1 MLKPRAVALCL
12 ILALLCLPHSS
23 ASQQKKNVDNRQK
36 ETVPAAPA
44 KSDDAP
50 QVVETQDDGEV
61 EKVDTNLVSI
71 PVIVSDRAGVYVPDM
86 RQEELAVS
94 EDGAPQELAFFSTV
108 TQPFTVIL
116 MLDTSAS
123 TEEKLKD
130 IRRAAIAFVSQ
141 LQPKDRVKVMSFDD
155 EVHDLNPFTSDQA
168 VIARAIQATRAGK
181 GTKLYDAL
189 QTALTLLKPG
199 KGRRKAI
206 VIFTDG
212 VDFRSE
218 SFSYVNNIRALEESG
233 AIIYPI
239 RYNTRIET
247 ERIAREQASG
257 GGRPD
262 IASIIKGR
270 GAGGTQPIPTGTTF
284 PGGTIPGGNDD
295 GQPRI
300 GGIPLPTLP
309 APPRR
314 DDPRRDDPRRDDP
327 RRSPYPEQR
336 DDTRP
341 ANEDGLGFMLDA
353 LYKTA
358 DSYLNELARRS
369 GGKLTRADTLE
380 SLPAAFKEIAA
391 ELRTQYAIGYYP
403 SNPVKNGGYRKIK
416 ISTTRKGTSV
426 RARPGY
432 SAVSVP

>member
-1 MLKPRAVALCL
+1 MLKQRAAALCL
-12 ILALLCLPHSS
+12 ILAFLCLPLSS
-23 ASQQKKNVDNRQK
+23 ASQQKKNADPNRQK
-36 ETVPAAPA
+36 ETAPA
-44 KSDDAP
+44 VPSKSDDAP
-50 QVVETQDDGEV
+50 EAAASQQDDAEV

-71 PVIVSDRAGVYVPDM
+71 PVVVSDRAGVYVPDM
-86 RQEELAVS
+86 RKEEFTLL
-94 EDGAPQELAFFSTV
+94 EDGVPQEVAFFSTV
-108 TQPFTVIL
+108 TQPFTVVL

-130 IRRAAIAFVSQ
+130 IRRAAIAFVGG
-141 LQPKDRVKVMSFDD
+141 LQAKDRVKVMSFDD
-155 EVHDLNPFTSDQA
+155 EVRDLSPFTSDQEK
-168 VIARAIQATRAGK
+168 IGRAIQAVRAGK
-181 GTKLYDAL
+181 GTKLYDAM
-189 QTALTLLKPG
+189 QTALTALKND
-199 KGRRKAI
+199 KGRRKAV

-218 SFSYVNNIRALEESG
+218 SFGYVNNIRALEESG

-247 ERIAREQASG
+247 ERIAREQSAG

-262 IASIIKGR
+262 LASIIKGR
-270 GAGGTQPIPTGTTF
+270 SEGGALPIPTGTTF

-300 GGIPLPTLP
+300 GGIPMPTLP

-314 DDPRRDDPRRDDP
+314 TNDPRQQ
-327 RRSPYPEQR
+327 SPYPQQR

-341 ANEDGLGFMLDA
+341 ENGDGIAFMLDA

-358 DSYLNELARRS
+358 DSYLNDLARKS

-380 SLPAAFKEIAA
+380 LLPAAFKEITA

-416 ISTTRKGTSV
+416 LSSTRKGASV

>member
-1 MLKPRAVALCL
+1 MRKDEFT
-12 ILALLCLPHSS
+12 LL
-23 ASQQKKNVDNRQK
+23 
-36 ETVPAAPA
+36 
-44 KSDDAP
+44 
-50 QVVETQDDGEV
+50 
-61 EKVDTNLVSI
+61 
-71 PVIVSDRAGVYVPDM
+71 
-86 RQEELAVS
+86 
-94 EDGAPQELAFFSTV
+94 EDGVRQELAFFATV
-108 TQPFTVIL
+108 TQPFTVVL

-130 IRRAAIAFVSQ
+130 IRRAATAFVGG
-141 LQPKDRVKVMSFDD
+141 LQSKDRVKVMSFDD
-155 EVHDLNPFTSDQA
+155 EVHDLSPFTSDQA
-168 VIARAIQATRAGK
+168 IIGRAIQSVRAGK
-181 GTKLYDAL
+181 GTKLYDAM
-189 QTALTLLKPG
+189 QTALTALKQDR
-199 KGRRKAI
+199 GRRKAV

-233 AIIYPI
+233 AIVYPI

-247 ERIAREQASG
+247 ERIAREQSAG

-262 IASIIKGR
+262 LAAIIKGR
-270 GAGGTQPIPTGTTF
+270 SDGGALPIPTGTTF

-300 GGIPLPTLP
+300 GGIPMPTLP

-314 DDPRRDDPRRDDP
+314 TNDPRQQPQ
-327 RRSPYPEQR
+327 PYPQQR

-341 ANEDGLGFMLDA
+341 EHEDGLAFMLDA

-358 DSYLNELARRS
+358 DSYLNDLARKS
-369 GGKLTRADTLE
+369 GGKLTRADTLD
-380 SLPAAFKEIAA
+380 SLPAAFKEITA

-403 SNPVKNGGYRKIK
+403 SNPVKNGGYRKVK
-416 ISTTRKGTSV
+416 LSSTRKGASV

>member
-1 MLKPRAVALCL
+1 MLKPAAVALCL
-12 ILALLCLPHSS
+12 ILVLLGLPLSS
-23 ASQQKKNVDNRQK
+23 ASQQKKNVGPDRQK
-36 ETVPAAPA
+36 ETAPSAPA
-44 KSDDAP
+44 KIEEAQATES
-50 QVVETQDDGEV
+50 QDDGEV
-61 EKVDTNLVSI
+61 VKVDTSLVSI
-71 PVIVSDRAGVYVPDM
+71 PVVVSDRAGVYVPDM
-86 RQEELAVS
+86 QKDEFTLL
-94 EDGAPQELAFFSTV
+94 EDGVPQEIAFFSTV

-130 IRRAAIAFVSQ
+130 IRRAAIEFVAQ

-155 EVHDLNPFTSDQA
+155 EVRDLNPFTSNQA
-168 VIARAIQATRAGK
+168 VVQRAIQATRPGK
-181 GTKLYDAL
+181 GTKLYDAM

-199 KGRRKAI
+199 RGRKAI

-212 VDFRSE
+212 VDYRSDSFR
-218 SFSYVNNIRALEESG
+218 YVNNIRALEESG
-233 AIIYPI
+233 AIIYPV

-247 ERIAREQASG
+247 ERMARAQTAS

-262 IASIIKGR
+262 LAAIIKGR
-270 GAGGTQPIPTGTTF
+270 GEGGTLPIPTGTTF
-284 PGGTIPGGNDD
+284 PGGTIPGGED
-295 GQPRI
+295 GQLKI

-309 APPRR
+309 APP
-314 DDPRRDDPRRDDP
+314 P
-327 RRSPYPEQR
+327 RRSDPRQTRREDPRQSSPYPRQPEG
-336 DDTRP
+336 TRP
-341 ANEDGLGFMLDA
+341 ANDDGLGMMLDA

-358 DSYLNELARRS
+358 DSYLNELALKS

-380 SLPAAFKEIAA
+380 LLPAAFKEIAA
-391 ELRTQYAIGYYP
+391 ELRTQYAVGYYP

-416 ISTTRKGTSV
+416 ISASRKGASV

>member
-1 MLKPRAVALCL
+1 MLKQRAAALCL
-12 ILALLCLPHSS
+12 ILASLCLPFSS
-23 ASQQKKNVDNRQK
+23 ASQQKKNVDPNRQK
-36 ETVPAAPA
+36 ETAPATPA
-44 KSDDAP
+44 KSDDAGVAAS
-50 QVVETQDDGEV
+50 QQDDGEV

-71 PVIVSDRAGVYVPDM
+71 PVVVSDRAGVYVPDM
-86 RQEELAVS
+86 RKEEFTLL
-94 EDGAPQELAFFSTV
+94 EDGVPQELAFFSTV
-108 TQPFTVIL
+108 TQPFTVVL

-130 IRRAAIAFVSQ
+130 IRRAGIAFVGG
-141 LQPKDRVKVMSFDD
+141 LQPKDRVKVISFDD
-155 EVHDLNPFTSDQA
+155 EVHDLSPFTSDQA
-168 VIARAIQATRAGK
+168 IIGRAIQATRAGK
-181 GTKLYDAL
+181 GTKLYDAM
-189 QTALTLLKPG
+189 QTALTALKND

-218 SFSYVNNIRALEESG
+218 SFSYVNNMRALEESG
-233 AIIYPI
+233 AIVYPI
-239 RYNTRIET
+239 RYDTRIET
-247 ERIAREQASG
+247 ERIAREQAAG

-262 IASIIKGR
+262 LGAIIKGR
-270 GAGGTQPIPTGTTF
+270 SEGGALPIPTGTTF
-284 PGGTIPGGNDD
+284 PGGTIPGGDEG

-300 GGIPLPTLP
+300 GGIPMPGPLP
-309 APPRR
+309 APRR
-314 DDPRRDDPRRDDP
+314 TNDPRQ
-327 RRSPYPEQR
+327 SPYPKQR
-336 DDTRP
+336 DDSRRE
-341 ANEDGLGFMLDA
+341 NEDGLGFMLDA

-358 DSYLNELARRS
+358 DSYLNELARKS

-380 SLPAAFKEIAA
+380 LLPAAFKEITA

-416 ISTTRKGTSV
+416 LTATRKGASV

>member
-12 ILALLCLPHSS
+12 ILAFLCLPLSS
-23 ASQQKKNVDNRQK
+23 ASQQKKNADPNRPK
-36 ETVPAAPA
+36 ESAPAAPS
-44 KSDDAP
+44 KTTDAP
-50 QVVETQDDGEV
+50 EAAESQQDDEV

-71 PVIVSDRAGVYVPDM
+71 PVVVSDRAGVYVPDM
-86 RQEELAVS
+86 RKEEFTLL
-94 EDGAPQELAFFSTV
+94 EDGVPQELAFFATV
-108 TQPFTVIL
+108 TQPFTLVL

-130 IRRAAIAFVSQ
+130 IRRAAVAFVGG
-141 LQPKDRVKVMSFDD
+141 LQAKDRVKVMSFDD
-155 EVHDLNPFTSDQA
+155 EVRDLSPFTSDQA
-168 VIARAIQATRAGK
+168 VIGRAIQATRAGK
-181 GTKLYDAL
+181 GTKLYDAV
-189 QTALTLLKPG
+189 QTALAALKRD

-233 AIIYPI
+233 VIVYPI
-239 RYNTRIET
+239 RYNTRLET
-247 ERIAREQASG
+247 ERIAREQSAG

-262 IASIIKGR
+262 LSAIIKGR
-270 GAGGTQPIPTGTTF
+270 SEGGPLPIPTGTTF
-284 PGGTIPGGNDD
+284 PGGTIPGGNDG

-314 DDPRRDDPRRDDP
+314 DDPRR
-327 RRSPYPEQR
+327 SPYPEQR
-336 DDTRP
+336 DDSRP
-341 ANEDGLGFMLDA
+341 ENGDGVGFMLDA
-353 LYKTA
+353 LYRTA
-358 DSYLNELARRS
+358 DSYLNELARKS

-380 SLPAAFKEIAA
+380 LLPAAFKEITD

-416 ISTTRKGTSV
+416 LTSTRKGASV

>member
-1 MLKPRAVALCL
+1 MLKPNAVAFCL
-12 ILALLCLPHSS
+12 LLAFLCLPLSS
-23 ASQQKKNVDNRQK
+23 ASQQKKNVDPNRQK
-36 ETVPAAPA
+36 ETPTVTPPKADGAEVAAPQ
-44 KSDDAP
+44 DDA
-50 QVVETQDDGEV
+50 DI

-71 PVIVSDRAGVYVPDM
+71 PVVASDRAGVYVPDM
-86 RQEELAVS
+86 SKDEFVLL
-94 EDGAPQELAFFSTV
+94 EDGVRQELAFFSTV

-123 TEEKLKD
+123 TEEKLKN
-130 IRRAAIAFVSQ
+130 IRRAAIAFVAE

-168 VIARAIQATRAGK
+168 VVQRAIQATRAGK
-181 GTKLYDAL
+181 GTKLYDAM
-189 QTALTLLKPG
+189 QRALALLKSDS
-199 KGRRKAI
+199 GRRKAI

-218 SFSYVNNIRALEESG
+218 NFSYVNNIRTLEESG
-233 AIIYPI
+233 AIVYPI

-262 IASIIKGR
+262 LASIIKGR
-270 GAGGTQPIPTGTTF
+270 SEGGALPIPTGTTF
-284 PGGTIPGGNDD
+284 PGGTVPGKE
-295 GQPRI
+295 GQVTI
-300 GGIPLPTLP
+300 GGIPIPTLP

-314 DDPRRDDPRRDDP
+314 NDDPRP
-327 RRSPYPEQR
+327 RSPYPEQR
-336 DDTRP
+336 DDTGISS
-341 ANEDGLGFMLDA
+341 EDGLGMMLDA
-353 LYKTA
+353 LFKTA
-358 DSYLNELARRS
+358 DSYLNELARKS
-369 GGKLTRADTLE
+369 GGKLTRADTLD

-416 ISTTRKGTSV
+416 LSTTRKGTSV

>member
-1 MLKPRAVALCL
+1 MLKPRAVALSL
-12 ILALLCLPHSS
+12 LLAFLCLPLSS
-23 ASQQKKNVDNRQK
+23 ASQQKKNVDPNRQK
-36 ETVPAAPA
+36 ETAPVPPA
-44 KSDDAP
+44 KVDDA
-50 QVVETQDDGEV
+50 QVAGSQDDEV
-61 EKVDTNLVSI
+61 EKVDTSLVSI
-71 PVIVSDRAGVYVPDM
+71 PVVASDRAGVYVPDM
-86 RQEELAVS
+86 RKDEFILL
-94 EDGAPQELAFFSTV
+94 EDGVRQELAFFSTV

-123 TEEKLKD
+123 TEEKLKN
-130 IRRAAIAFVSQ
+130 IRRAAIAFVAE

-168 VIARAIQATRAGK
+168 VVQRAIQATRAGK
-181 GTKLYDAL
+181 GTKLYDAM
-189 QTALTLLKPG
+189 QRALTLLQSDSA
-199 KGRRKAI
+199 RRKAI

-218 SFSYVNNIRALEESG
+218 NFSYVNNIRTLEESG

-247 ERIAREQASG
+247 ERIAREQAAG

-262 IASIIKGR
+262 LASIITGR
-270 GAGGTQPIPTGTTF
+270 GEGGALPIPTGTTF
-284 PGGTIPGGNDD
+284 PGGTIPGKE
-295 GQPRI
+295 GQVTI
-300 GGIPLPTLP
+300 GGIPIPTLP

-314 DDPRRDDPRRDDP
+314 DDPRQ

-336 DDTRP
+336 DDSQP
-341 ANEDGLGFMLDA
+341 SSDDGLSMMLDA
-353 LYKTA
+353 LFKTA
-358 DSYLNELARRS
+358 DSYLNELARKS
-369 GGKLTRADTLE
+369 GGKLTRADTLD

-416 ISTTRKGTSV
+416 LSTTRKGASV

>member
-1 MLKPRAVALCL
+1 MLKPGAFALAL
-12 ILALLCLPHSS
+12 ILALLCSPFSS
-23 ASQQKKNVDNRQK
+23 ANQQKKNVDPNRQK

-44 KSDDAP
+44 KIDDAQ
-50 QVVETQDDGEV
+50 QVADAQDDGEV
-61 EKVDTNLVSI
+61 VKVDTSLVSI
-71 PVIVSDRAGVYVPDM
+71 PVIVSDRAGVYMPDM
-86 RQEELAVS
+86 RREEFTLL
-94 EDGAPQELAFFSTV
+94 EDGVRQELAFFSTV

-123 TEEKLKD
+123 TEEKLRD
-130 IRRAAIAFVSQ
+130 IRRAAIAFVAQ
-141 LQPKDRVKVMSFDD
+141 LQPKDRIKVMSFDD
-155 EVHDLNPFTSDQA
+155 EVRDLNPFTSDQA
-168 VIARAIQATRAGK
+168 IVERAIQATRAGK
-181 GTKLYDAL
+181 GTKLYDAM
-189 QTALTLLKPG
+189 QAALTLLKPG
-199 KGRRKAI
+199 RGRKAV

-218 SFSYVNNIRALEESG
+218 SFRYINNIRALEESG
-233 AIIYPI
+233 VIVYPI

-262 IASIIKGR
+262 LAAIIKGR
-270 GAGGTQPIPTGTTF
+270 SEGGPLPIPTGTTF

-309 APPRR
+309 APPQRR
-314 DDPRRDDPRRDDP
+314 TNDPRQQ
-327 RRSPYPEQR
+327 SPYPQQR
-336 DDTRP
+336 DDSRP
-341 ANEDGLGFMLDA
+341 GNEDGLGFMLDA

-358 DSYLNELARRS
+358 DSYLNELALKS

-380 SLPAAFKEIAA
+380 LLPAAFKEIAA

-403 SNPVKNGGYRKIK
+403 SNAVRNGGYRKIK
-416 ISTTRKGTSV
+416 ISTTRKGASV

>member
-1 MLKPRAVALCL
+1 MLKQRAVALCV
-12 ILALLCLPHSS
+12 ILAFLCLPLSS
-23 ASQQKKNVDNRQK
+23 TGQQKKNVDPNRQK
-36 ETVPAAPA
+36 ETAPAAPA
-44 KSDDAP
+44 KSDNTPEAAES
-50 QVVETQDDGEV
+50 QQDDGDV

-71 PVIVSDRAGVYVPDM
+71 PVVVSDRAGVYLPDM
-86 RQEELAVS
+86 RKEEFTLL
-94 EDGAPQELAFFSTV
+94 EDGAPQEIAFFATV
-108 TQPFTVIL
+108 TQPFTVVL

-130 IRRAAIAFVSQ
+130 IRRAAIAFAGG
-141 LQPKDRVKVMSFDD
+141 LQAKDRIKVMSFDD
-155 EVHDLNPFTSDQA
+155 EVRDLSPFTSDQS
-168 VIARAIQATRAGK
+168 VIERAIQAVRAGK
-181 GTKLYDAL
+181 GTKLYDAM
-189 QTALTLLKPG
+189 QTALNALKNDR
-199 KGRRKAI
+199 GRRKAV

-247 ERIAREQASG
+247 ERIAREQAAG

-262 IASIIKGR
+262 LAAIIKGR
-270 GAGGTQPIPTGTTF
+270 SEGGALPIPTGTTF

-314 DDPRRDDPRRDDP
+314 DDPRRA
-327 RRSPYPEQR
+327 PYPEQR
-336 DDTRP
+336 DDSRRE
-341 ANEDGLGFMLDA
+341 NEDGLAFMLDA

-358 DSYLNELARRS
+358 DSYLNDLARKS

-380 SLPAAFKEIAA
+380 LLPAAFKEITA

-416 ISTTRKGTSV
+416 LTSTRKGASV